1 MRDSQTG
8 RKPDGVLGD
17 YTQSDTHRSR
27 QYFGFA
33 GEGLQ
38 TPQMPPGVPASQG
51 IPAQTAYPSYVAGD
65 YTYSQ
70 TSGPY
75 QQSAPAYAYP
85 SPNATDFEPPLGSRE
100 PRSQIYSYGQPQP
113 GGVQNQNRN
122 LVGTDPETQPNYYYT
137 TSGQPMPSVGRGQ
150 PYIPAQPSYPQQ
162 PPRDTYAARDPH
174 GSRDEPSRRRRER

>member
-1 MRDSQTG
+1 VQDSKTG
-8 RKPDGVLGD
+8 RKPDRVLVD
-17 YTQSDTHRSR
+17 YIQSDTHRSR
-27 QYFGFA
+27 QYYGFS

-51 IPAQTAYPSYVAGD
+51 IPAQTAYPSYVPGD
-65 YTYSQ
+65 YTYAQ

-85 SPNATDFEPPLGSRE
+85 SPNATDYEPPLGQSRE

-113 GGVQNQNRN
+113 GGSQNRN

-137 TSGQPMPSVGRGQ
+137 TQGQPMPSVGRGQ
-150 PYIPAQPSYPQQ
+150 SYIPAQPSYSQP

-174 GSRDEPSRRRRER
+174 SSRDEPSRRRRER